1 MNRSS
6 RQNTNREIT
15 ELNDIVG
22 QIGLTDNPELST
34 PVLQVPIILSNY
46 ETFFTKLDH
55 LLRNETSHNNAWKLK

>member
-1 MNRSS
+1 MELWTTSNMNRSP
-6 RQNTNREIT
+6 RQNTNTEIT

-46 ETFFTKLDH
+46 ETFLQ
-55 LLRNETSHNNAWKLK
+55 N